1 MSTSLTLPVV
11 PERSDGV
18 WDYISASRLN
28 LWLKCPLAFKLR
40 YLDGIRTPT
49 TPSLFIGKRTHDAL
63 EYYYRHRQ
71 LGVRLSADEL
81 TRRIIDSW
89 DEAAAAD
96 DMKFETAEDSDAAR
110 RQVVGL
116 VQTYVQ
122 LLPADEPPPLAV
134 ETSLEAPLVDPVTG
148 EDLGIKLLGIVDLVL
163 DGRDGPVICD
173 FKTAASSAAPL
184 ELAHEIQLT
193 CYAYLLHQATGL
205 RETGLE
211 IRSLI
216 KTKKPQIVFHRY
228 PARRLSHMRRLFAVI
243 RAYLDDLERQQFV
256 YRPGWTCGGC
266 DFSDQCSAWCP

>member
-1 MSTSLTLPVV
+1 MTTSLTLPVV

-28 LWLKCPLAFKLR
+28 TWLRCPLAFKLR
-40 YLDGIRTPT
+40 YIDGIRTPT
-49 TPSLFIGKRTHDAL
+49 TPSLFVGKRTHDAL
-63 EYYYRHRQ
+63 EVFYRHRQ
-71 LGVRLSADEL
+71 LGIRLSEDEL
-81 TRRIIDSW
+81 TQRIVDTW

-96 DMKFETAEDSDAAR
+96 DMKFETAEDSAAAR
-110 RQVVGL
+110 RQVAGL

-163 DGRDGPVICD
+163 DGREGPVICD

-205 RETGLE
+205 REAGLE

-216 KTKKPQIVFHRY
+216 KTKKPQCVFHRFA
-228 PARRLSHMRRLFAVI
+228 PRRLYHMRRLFAVI
-243 RAYLDDLERQQFV
+243 RAYLDDLEEHRFV

-266 DFSDQCSAWCP
+266 DFSDRCNAWCP